1 MQRNLCFRAAGAGES
16 PGACIVAVM
25 NPADAPSESKPTLL
39 IIDDDQELCA
49 MLAEYLAPEGFL
61 TLTAGTGPAGIGQ
74 RWRAAGEL
82 VVLVAVLPGPSGVSA
97 HCRNPVLRRVPVIL
111 LSAPSEGGRPVA

>member
-61 TLTAGTGPAGIGQ
+61 TLTAGTGPAGLGQ
-74 RWRAAGEL
+74 LGRAAGGPL
-82 VVLVAVLPGPSGVSA
+82 GLDGMVPGPSGFQGV
-97 HCRNPVLRRVPVIL
+97 RRLRVL
-111 LSAPSEGGRPVA
+111 G